1 MIKPPWA
8 FSIWSDADNIYAE
21 LPRING
27 HQSHTVKVPNDV
39 VGLNKLLILARSR
52 NATSQIGD
60 KGDPTQF
67 QIEKVTYDPA
77 MVRRPKE
84 KLKFTPAQ
92 RINAREIL
100 RKMGLICLAL
110 LLTACQAPLR

>member
-8 FSIWSDADNIYAE
+8 FSIWSDADSIYAE
-21 LPRING
+21 LPMING
-27 HQSHTVKVPNDV
+27 HSSHTVKVTNDV

-52 NATSQIGD
+52 SASSKIGE

-67 QIEKVTYDPA
+67 QIEKITYDPA

-84 KLKFTPAQ
+84 KIKFTPGQ
-92 RINAREIL
+92 RIGAREIL
-100 RKMGLICLAL
+100 RKMGLI
-110 LLTACQAPLR
+110 

>member
-8 FSIWSDADNIYAE
+8 FSIWSDADSIYAE
-21 LPRING
+21 LPMING
-27 HQSHTVKVPNDV
+27 HSSHTVKVTNDV

-52 NATSQIGD
+52 SASSKIGE
-60 KGDPTQF
+60 KGDPTQY
-67 QIEKVTYDPA
+67 QIEKITYDPA

-84 KLKFTPAQ
+84 KIKFTPGQ
-92 RINAREIL
+92 RIGAREIL

-110 LLTACQAPLR
+110 LLCSCQMPLR